1 MRIGI
6 YKDTF
11 ANGRGADV
19 AVKWLAAGLASRGH
33 ETIAFERPSLAERL
47 GEHWDAIISAGT
59 NELLDLA
66 AIGYSDAPVIQQFHT
81 NPQSQ
86 FKRKRIVRNWR
97 IRRALKR
104 VAAIQVLQ
112 EAFVPQV
119 AKYGPPVKV
128 IGNCVEMPT
137 AEANVPPPEN
147 LIIYPAAYA
156 KAKNHA
162 LLLEAFASLQGNFPQ
177 WRLELY
183 GDGLDG
189 VELPPSARAFARC
202 DLRDAYLRCAFLAFP
217 SLDEGFGLVIAEAAA
232 FGKPAVMV
240 RDWIGTAAAGGGIVT
255 KKTASDYAEGL
266 RRLMS
271 DPSLCSRLGAK
282 ARNYCNG
289 QYSRDRILDQWES
302 LLRDAATSPAR

>member
-19 AVKWLAAGLASRGH
+19 AVKRLAAGLAERGH
-33 ETIAFERPSLAERL
+33 AAVAFERGDLAERL
-47 GEHWDAIISAGT
+47 REPWDVVVSAGT

-66 AIGYSDAPVIQQFHT
+66 GYVGAPVVQQFHT
-81 NPQSQ
+81 NPRSQ
-86 FKRKRIVRNWR
+86 FKRKRLLRNWR

-119 AKYGPPVKV
+119 AAYGPPVAV
-128 IGNCVEMPT
+128 IGNCTDMPF
-137 AEANVPPPEN
+137 ADEARPVPLRK

-162 LLLEAFASLQGNFPQ
+162 LLLRAFASLRDGFPD
-177 WRLELY
+177 WSLELY
-183 GDGLDG
+183 GDRLEG
-189 VELPPSARAFARC
+189 VELPPSVQAFGRC
-202 DLRDAYLRCAFLAFP
+202 DLREVYARCAFLAFP
-217 SLDEGFGLVIAEAAA
+217 SMDEGFGLVIAEAAA
-232 FGKPAVMV
+232 FGKPAVMI

-255 KKTASDYAEGL
+255 EPTVAAYAEGL

-271 DPSLCSRLGAK
+271 DPALCARLGDR
-282 ARNYCNG
+282 ARLHCAERF
-289 QYSRDRILDQWES
+289 SRNKIIDRWEA
-302 LLRDAATSPAR
+302 LLESVVK

>member
-1 MRIGI
+1 MRVGI

-19 AVKWLAAGLASRGH
+19 AVKRLAAGLTARGH
-33 ETIAFERPSLAERL
+33 EAVAFERESLAARLAER
-47 GEHWDAIISAGT
+47 WDVVISAGT

-66 AIGYSDAPVIQQFHT
+66 ALGYSSAPVIQQFHT

-86 FKRKRIVRNWR
+86 FKRKRFVRNWK

-119 AKYGPPVKV
+119 SKYGPPVAV
-128 IGNCVEMPT
+128 IGNAVDMPD
-137 AEANVPPPEN
+137 ADGGSSPPHD
-147 LIIYPAAYA
+147 LVIYPAAYA

-162 LLLEAFASLQGNFPQ
+162 LLLKAFALVHEDFPA

-183 GDGLDG
+183 GDGLED
-189 VELPPSARAFARC
+189 VDLPPSVRAFARC
-202 DLRDAYLRCAFLAFP
+202 DLREAYARCAFLAFP
-217 SLDEGFGLVIAEAAA
+217 SMDEGFGLVIAEAAA

-240 RDWIGTAAAGGGIVT
+240 RDWIGTAGAEGGIVT
-255 KKTASDYAEGL
+255 EPTVAAYAEGL

-271 DPSLCSRLGAK
+271 DRTLCVRMGEQ
-282 ARNYCNG
+282 ARAWCKKE
-289 QYSRDRILDQWES
+289 YSRNKILDRWER
-302 LLRDAATSPAR
+302 LLESVVK